1 LWDGR
6 IEHMS
11 ETFAAM
17 EQDTVTSK
25 DKDLAEIKR
34 ALEAAQLVPAK

>member
-1 LWDGR
+1 
-6 IEHMS
+6 MS

-17 EQDTVTSK
+17 EKGTSTAK
-25 DKDLAEIKR
+25 EKELAEIKR

>member
-1 LWDGR
+1 
-6 IEHMS
+6 MS

-17 EQDTVTSK
+17 EKESVTAK
-25 DKDLAEIKR
+25 DKELADIKR

>member
-1 LWDGR
+1 
-6 IEHMS
+6 MS

-17 EQDTVTSK
+17 EKDTVTAK
-25 DKDLAEIKR
+25 DRELAEIKR